1 VIYSTG
7 LGALPICVIVNDFNN
22 HSNSDI
28 AVADFGNNN
37 IAIFFRFIDGSFLS
51 EIAYSTGIESSLYGL
66 TTWLWLIMG

>member
-22 HSNSDI
+22 GRNPDI
-28 AVADFGNNN
+28 AVADFLTNN
-37 IAIFFRFIDGSFLS
+37 IVIFFRFIDGSYLS
-51 EIAYSTGIESSLYGL
+51 GIAYSTGIESSLYGL